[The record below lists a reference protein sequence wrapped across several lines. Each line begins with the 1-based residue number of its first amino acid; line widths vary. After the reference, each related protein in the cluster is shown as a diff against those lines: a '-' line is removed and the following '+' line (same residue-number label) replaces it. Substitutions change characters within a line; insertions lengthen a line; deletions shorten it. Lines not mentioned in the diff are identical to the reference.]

1 MKSSHS
7 IKSTIFKAVQKL
19 DPEALS
25 FHLVDTL
32 NEDQIENLL
41 TLADHAVMAE
51 MREATAGID
60 DVPQHE
66 FVDYAAEHSRTLLK
80 YLSVRAILCGEARE
94 ENDFS
99 DIKIF

>member
-1 MKSSHS
+1 MKSSNS

-19 DPEALS
+19 DPQALS

-32 NEDQIENLL
+32 SEDQIENLL

-60 DVPQHE
+60 DVPPHE
-66 FVDYAAEHSRTLLK
+66 FVDYAAEHSRALLN
-80 YLSVRAILCGEARE
+80 YLNIRAILCGESPE
-94 ENDFS
+94 EDDFS
-99 DIKIF
+99 DIAIF